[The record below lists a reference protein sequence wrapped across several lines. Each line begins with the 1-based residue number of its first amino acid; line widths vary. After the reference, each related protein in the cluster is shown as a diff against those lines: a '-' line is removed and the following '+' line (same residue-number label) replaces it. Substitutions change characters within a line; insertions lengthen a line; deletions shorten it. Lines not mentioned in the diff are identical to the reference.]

1 MLCTAAIAAP
11 AAQATFSDYGGPRR
25 ERPRVGGGQGAAV
38 SPRLVPQPNQAR
50 GSDAYVVT
58 KTTKKKSKP
67 PKLTTL
73 TKNRLK
79 AGRM

>member
-1 MLCTAAIAAP
+1 M
-11 AAQATFSDYGGPRR
+11 
-25 ERPRVGGGQGAAV
+25 GGQGAAV

-50 GSDAYVVT
+50 GSDAYAVT